1 MDPLPSSTPPT
12 GPASL
17 ARGRSAFASL
27 ADLSIRRPVFAW
39 MLMAALIIFGAIGLS
54 RLGVSEQPDVDFPV
68 LTINA
73 TWSGAAPEVMETEI
87 VDKIEEQVISTQGVR
102 NVTSQIQQGQASI
115 TLEFEIDRNIDAA
128 LTEVQSKLSD
138 VDLPLG
144 ADTPTIIKSNPEDQ
158 PILLLSA
165 SSTSRDMHALTE
177 YLELN
182 IVDQLKILPGV
193 GEVTLAGYQQRN
205 LRVWVDNNKLK
216 PLQLTILDV
225 KTALETEQIEEAA
238 GYLENATSEFNVRT
252 MGEGVTPEAVGDIQ
266 IKKRGGEAIYNSN
279 IRIHDVARVE
289 DGLDD
294 VRHMAVVN
302 GHAGIGIGIKKQHG
316 ANSVAIAGAV
326 KARLDELRKAL
337 PPDIKIDVN
346 FDSSLFIRDA
356 IHETEFTLVL
366 SALITSLV
374 CFLFLGSWSSTFN
387 VLLSIP
393 TSVMGTFAVLY
404 FMGFTLNFFTLLGL
418 SLAIGIVVDD
428 AIMVLENIIRH
439 REMGKSRV
447 LASRDGAREI
457 TFAALAATIAV
468 VAIFLP
474 VAFMSGI
481 IGRFF
486 FQFGI
491 TISAA
496 VLLSLVEALTVTPMR
511 CSQFMGNTRR
521 GYASWAAGQ
530 FDHIGRVYRRVL
542 GLCLDHRWLVI
553 LVSTT
558 IFLLSLGLA
567 YLLPK
572 EFLPRQDQ
580 GAFLIRVQTPVR
592 SSIAFTQGKLVEAE
606 KILKQHPEIDHFFS
620 AIGGFTT
627 DTGAAD
633 GAVTDGQVNSA
644 LIYVTLKPKSHRILG
659 QFALMDQLRRELN
672 TIPDVTAVPQ
682 DLASHDFIAG
692 RGFPIELNLRG
703 PDYQVLEKKSQEIIT
718 AMNATNDFRDVDTDF
733 RTGMPEVRIY
743 PDRAL
748 ATMSGVTVNTIAST
762 VQAAIGGAV
771 QGRYTNKDRRY
782 NVRLRL
788 EGGQRIGPDDILN
801 LDVRTD
807 YGELIPISSVIKTQT
822 VGTYQTIARTLRERS
837 ISIYANIAPGTSQAE
852 ALDRAEAIAKNALPP
867 GYRVFLGGGAQ
878 TFRETFA
885 SLFFAL
891 WLGIVVSY
899 MVLASQFNSFIHP
912 FAVLLS
918 LPFCVSG
925 AFTALWLTGQS
936 INLYSLIGLVL
947 LMGIVKKNS
956 ILLVEFTN
964 AKRFIDGFSVR
975 DAILFAGPVRL
986 RPILMT
992 SLATLAAAIPPAL
1005 ALGPGAESRIPMAI
1019 TVIGGVI
1026 VSTFFTLL
1034 VVPCAYSLMAKLESK
1049 SHPEA
1054 ELYGAATPPVMRPGH
1069 GTEPGARPSL
1079 PQPVVNGSH
1088 PNGTHP
1094 AT

>member
-1 MDPLPSSTPPT
+1 MDPLTPIAPSSKR
-12 GPASL
+12 
-17 ARGRSAFASL
+17 RGSAFASL

-39 MLMAALIIFGAIGLS
+39 MLMTALIIFGAIGLS

-68 LTINA
+68 LTINV
-73 TWSGAAPEVMETEI
+73 TWSGASPEVMETEI
-87 VDKIEEQVISTQGVR
+87 VDRIEEEVLSIEGIR
-102 NVTSQIQQGQASI
+102 NVSSQIQQGQASV
-115 TLEFEIDRNIDAA
+115 TMEFEINRNIDSA

-138 VDLPLG
+138 VELPSG
-144 ADTPTIIKSNPEDQ
+144 AEQPTIIKSNPEDQ
-158 PILLLSA
+158 PIVLLSA
-165 SSTSRDMHALTE
+165 SSTKRDLHALTE
-177 YLELN
+177 FLELSV
-182 IVDQLKILPGV
+182 VDQLKILPGV

-225 KTALETEQIEEAA
+225 KNALSTEQVEEAA
-238 GYLENATSEFNVRT
+238 GYLENSQNEFNVRT
-252 MGEGVTPEAVGDIQ
+252 MGEGVTAEEVGNLRIR
-266 IKKRGGEAIYNSN
+266 KRGGEEIYNSN
-279 IRIHDVARVE
+279 IRIKDVARVE

-294 VRHMAVVN
+294 IRHIAVVN

-316 ANSVAIAGAV
+316 ANSVAVAQAV
-326 KARLDELRKAL
+326 KDRLAELKKTL
-337 PPDIKIDVN
+337 PPDIDIETN
-346 FDSSLFIRDA
+346 FDSSIFIKDA
-356 IHETEFTLVL
+356 IHETEFTLIL
-366 SALITSLV
+366 SAIITSIV
-374 CFLFLGSWSSTFN
+374 CFLFLGSVSSTVN

-439 REMGKSRV
+439 SEMGKSRV

-511 CSQFMGNTRR
+511 CSQFMGNQRR
-521 GYASWAAGQ
+521 GYAHWAAAR
-530 FDHIGRVYRRVL
+530 FDRVGDWYRGVL
-542 GLCLDHRWLVI
+542 GFCLNHRWMVI
-553 LVSTT
+553 FISTA
-558 IFLLSLGLA
+558 IFALSLVLA
-567 YLLPK
+567 DYLPK

-580 GAFLIRVQTPVR
+580 SSFLIRIQTPVR
-592 SSIAFTQGKLVEAE
+592 SSIGFTEDKLVAAE
-606 KILKQHPEIDHFFS
+606 KILQQHPEIDHFFS
-620 AIGGFTT
+620 AIGGFTS

-633 GAVTDGQVNSA
+633 GAITDGQVNSA
-644 LIYVTLKPKSHRILG
+644 LIYVTLKPKSQRALG
-659 QFALMDQLRRELN
+659 QFALMDQLRDELN
-672 TIPDVTAVPQ
+672 KIPDVNAVPQ
-682 DLASHDFIAG
+682 DLASHDFVAG

-703 PDYQVLEKKSQEIIT
+703 PDYGVLEQKSQAIIDSMKET
-718 AMNATNDFRDVDTDF
+718 GLFRDIDTDF
-733 RTGMPEVRIY
+733 RLGMPEVQIFPNR
-743 PDRAL
+743 DL
-748 ATMSGVTVNTIAST
+748 ATQSGVTVDAIAQT
-762 VQAAIGGAV
+762 VQAAIGGSV
-771 QGRYTNKDRRY
+771 QGKFTNKDRRY
-782 NVRLRL
+782 DVRLRL
-788 EGGQRIGPDDILN
+788 EGSQRAGAQDILN

-807 YGELIPISSVIKTQT
+807 YNELIPISSVITTQT
-822 VGTYQTIARTLRERS
+822 VDTYQTIARTLRERS
-837 ISIYANIAPGTSQAE
+837 ITIYANIAPGKSQAN
-852 ALDRAEAIAKNALPP
+852 ALDRAEAIAKDALPP

-878 TFRETFA
+878 TFRETFS

-891 WLGIVVSY
+891 WLGIIVSY

-912 FAVLLS
+912 FAVLLA
-918 LPFCVSG
+918 LPFSISG
-925 AFTALWLTGQS
+925 ALFALLLTGQS
-936 INLYSLIGLVL
+936 INLYSLIGVVL

-956 ILLVEFTN
+956 ILLVEFCN
-964 AKRFIDGFSVR
+964 ARRFIDGMNIR
-975 DAILFAGPVRL
+975 DAILSAGPIRL

-992 SLATLAAAIPPAL
+992 SLATLAAAVPPAL
-1005 ALGPGAESRIPMAI
+1005 ALGPGAESRVPMAI

-1034 VVPCAYSLMAKLESK
+1034 VVPCAYSLLSRLEGK

-1054 ELYGAATPPVMRPGH
+1054 ELYETDKPKPALRPAH
-1069 GTEPGARPSL
+1069 EPASFTTR
-1079 PQPVVNGSH
+1079 
-1088 PNGTHP
+1088 
-1094 AT
+1094 A

>member
-1 MDPLPSSTPPT
+1 MDQSNANRPLLTRKGSS
-12 GPASL
+12 
-17 ARGRSAFASL
+17 FASL

-39 MLMAALIIFGAIGLS
+39 MLMAALIVFGAIGLS

-87 VDKIEEQVISTQGVR
+87 VDKIEEQVVSTPGVR
-102 NVTSQIQQGQASI
+102 DVTSQIQQGQASI
-115 TLEFEIDRNIDAA
+115 TLEFQIDRDIDAA
-128 LTEVQSKLSD
+128 LTEVQSKLSN
-138 VDLPLG
+138 VELPLG

-165 SSTSRDMHALTE
+165 SSTTRDMHALTE

-182 IVDQLKILPGV
+182 VTDQLKILPGV

-225 KTALETEQIEEAA
+225 KAALQTEQVEEAA
-238 GYLENATSEFNVRT
+238 GYLENPTNEFNVRT
-252 MGEGVTPEAVGDIQ
+252 MGEGVTPEAVGAIQ
-266 IKKRGGEAIYNSN
+266 IKKRGGEAIYNST
-279 IRIHDVARVE
+279 IRIRDVARVE

-294 VRHMAVVN
+294 IRHMAIVN
-302 GHAGIGIGIKKQHG
+302 GRPGIGIGIKKQHG
-316 ANSVAIAGAV
+316 ANSVAVATAI
-326 KARLDELRKAL
+326 KARLEELRKSL
-337 PPDIKIDVN
+337 PSDINIDVN
-346 FDSSLFIRDA
+346 FDSSVFIQDA

-366 SALITSLV
+366 SAVITSLV

-393 TSVMGTFAVLY
+393 TSVMGTFMVLY

-428 AIMVLENIIRH
+428 AIMVLENIMRH
-439 REMGKSRV
+439 FEMGKSKV
-447 LASRDGAREI
+447 VASRDGAREI
-457 TFAALAATIAV
+457 TFAALAATVAV

-496 VLLSLVEALTVTPMR
+496 VLLSLVEAITVTPMR
-511 CSQFMGNTRR
+511 CSQFMGNTRT
-521 GYASWAAGQ
+521 GYAQWAAVR
-530 FDHIGRVYRRVL
+530 FDKISQLYYRVL
-542 GLCLDHRWLVI
+542 SSCLNHRWMVI
-553 LVSTT
+553 LASTA
-558 IFLLSLGLA
+558 IFLFSLGLA

-580 GAFLIRVQTPVR
+580 SAFLIRVQTPVN
-592 SSIAFTQGKLVEAE
+592 SSLAFTEAKLTEADTM
-606 KILKQHPEIDHFFS
+606 LHRHPEIDHFFT

-633 GAVTDGQVNSA
+633 GAVTDSQVNNA
-644 LIYVTLKPKSHRILG
+644 LIYVTLKPKSKRVLG
-659 QFALMDQLRRELN
+659 QFALMEQLRRELN
-672 TIPDVTAVPQ
+672 TIPDILAVPQ

-703 PDYQVLEKKSQEIIT
+703 IDYKVLEQKSQEIIA
-718 AMNATNDFRDVDTDF
+718 AMQQTGDFRDIDTDF

-743 PDRAL
+743 PDREL
-748 ATMSGVTVNTIAST
+748 ATQSGVSVDTIAGT
-762 VQAAIGGAV
+762 VEAAIGGTV
-771 QGRYTNKDRRY
+771 QGQFTNKDRRY
-782 NVRLRL
+782 DVRLRL
-788 EGGQRIGPDDILN
+788 EGGERLTPDDILS

-807 YGELIPISSVIKTQT
+807 YNELIPISSVIKTET
-822 VGTYQTIARTLRERS
+822 ISTYQTIARRLRERS
-837 ISIYANIAPGTSQAE
+837 ISIFANIAPGKSQAE
-852 ALDRAEAIAKNALPP
+852 ALDRAETIAKNTVPA

-885 SLFFAL
+885 SLSFAL
-891 WLGIVVSY
+891 WLGIIVSY
-899 MVLASQFNSFIHP
+899 MVLASQFNSFVHP

-918 LPFCVSG
+918 LPFSISG
-925 AFTALWLTGQS
+925 AFFALLLTGQS
-936 INLYSLIGLVL
+936 INLYSLIGLIL

-956 ILLVEFTN
+956 ILLVEFAN
-964 AKRFIDGFSVR
+964 QKRVLDGLPVR

-992 SLATLAAAIPPAL
+992 SLATLAAAVPPAL

-1034 VVPCAYSLMAKLESK
+1034 VVPCAYSLMARLESK

-1054 ELYGAATPPVMRPGH
+1054 ELYAEVAKPVMRPGH
-1069 GTEPGARPSL
+1069 DTA
-1079 PQPVVNGSH
+1079 VVASPEGGKSPALESISTNGSPH
-1088 PNGTHP
+1088 PR
-1094 AT
+1094 

>member
-1 MDPLPSSTPPT
+1 MNVSSAPTPPA
-12 GPASL
+12 GANR
-17 ARGRSAFASL
+17 RGSAIASL

-39 MLMAALIIFGAIGLS
+39 MLMVALILFGAIGLS

-73 TWSGAAPEVMETEI
+73 TWGGAAPEIMETEV

-138 VDLPLG
+138 VELPIG
-144 ADTPTIIKSNPEDQ
+144 ADTPTIVKSNPEDQ
-158 PILLLSA
+158 PVVLLSA
-165 SSTSRDMHALTE
+165 SSTAMDMHALTE

-182 IVDQLKILPGV
+182 VIDQLKILPGV
-193 GEVTLAGYQQRN
+193 GEVTLAGYQPRN

-216 PLQLTILDV
+216 PLQLTMLDI
-225 KTALETEQIEEAA
+225 KSALETEQIEEAA
-238 GYLENATSEFNVRT
+238 GYLENSATEFNVRT
-252 MGEGVTPEAVGDIQ
+252 MGEGVTPEAVGNIQ

-294 VRHMAVVN
+294 VRHTAIVN
-302 GHAGIGIGIKKQHG
+302 GSPGVGLGIKKQHG
-316 ANSVAIAGAV
+316 ANSVALAQAV
-326 KARLDELRKAL
+326 KKRLEELRPNL
-337 PPDIKIDVN
+337 PPGMKIDVN
-346 FDSSLFIRDA
+346 FDSSLFIEDA
-356 IHETEFTLVL
+356 IHETEFTLLL
-366 SALITSLV
+366 SAIITGVV

-428 AIMVLENIIRH
+428 AIMVLENIMRH
-439 REMGKSRV
+439 REMGKSKV

-496 VLLSLVEALTVTPMR
+496 VLLSLVEAITVTPMR
-511 CSQFMGNTRR
+511 CSQFMGDTQR
-521 GYASWAAGQ
+521 GYAHWAAGE
-530 FDHIGRVYRRVL
+530 FEKIGQVYRRVL
-542 GLCLDHRWLVI
+542 AVCLDHRVLV
-553 LVSTT
+553 LVVSTL
-558 IFLLSLGLA
+558 IFVVSLGTA

-580 GAFLIRVQTPVR
+580 NAFLIRVETPVN
-592 SSIAFTQGKLVEAE
+592 SSISFTEGKLVEAE
-606 KILKQHPEIDHFFS
+606 KILRQHPEIDHFFS
-620 AIGGFTT
+620 TIGGFTT

-644 LIYVTLKPKSHRILG
+644 LIYVTLKPKSKRELG
-659 QFALMDQLRRELN
+659 QFALMDKLRTQLDA
-672 TIPDVTAVPQ
+672 IPDVNAVPQ

-703 PDYQVLEKKSQEIIT
+703 PDYTVLEKKAQEVIA
-718 AMNATNDFRDVDTDF
+718 AMKKTGDFRDIDTDF

-748 ATMSGVTVNTIAST
+748 ATESGVTVDTIANT

-771 QGRYTNKDRRY
+771 QGQFTNKDRRY
-782 NVRLRL
+782 DVRLRL
-788 EGGQRIGPDDILN
+788 EGSQRLGPADILN

-807 YGELIPISSVIKTQT
+807 YGELIPISSVIKTET
-822 VGTYQTIARTLRERS
+822 VGTYQTIARTMRERS
-837 ISIYANIAPGTSQAE
+837 ISIFANIAEGRSQAD
-852 ALDRAEAIAKNALPP
+852 ALDHAEAIAKGILPP

-925 AFTALWLTGQS
+925 AFFALLLTGQS

-964 AKRFIDGFSVR
+964 AKRFLDGFSVR
-975 DAILFAGPVRL
+975 EAILSAGPVRL

-992 SLATLAAAIPPAL
+992 SLATLAAAVPPAL

-1034 VVPCAYSLMAKLESK
+1034 VVPCAYSLMANMESK

-1054 ELYGAATPPVMRPGH
+1054 ELYGASIPPVMRPGH
-1069 GTEPGARPSL
+1069 EEVKVL
-1079 PQPVVNGSH
+1079 H
-1088 PNGTHP
+1088 
-1094 AT
+1094 

>member
-1 MDPLPSSTPPT
+1 MDPLPPVAPSSKR
-12 GPASL
+12 
-17 ARGRSAFASL
+17 RGSAFASL

-68 LTINA
+68 LTINVS
-73 TWSGAAPEVMETEI
+73 WSGASPEVMETEI
-87 VDKIEEQVISTQGVR
+87 VDRIEEQVLSIEGIRGV
-102 NVTSQIQQGQASI
+102 NSQIQQGQASI
-115 TLEFEIDRNIDAA
+115 TMEFEIDRNIDAA
-128 LTEVQSKLSD
+128 LTEVQSKLSN
-138 VDLPLG
+138 VELPLG
-144 ADTPTIIKSNPEDQ
+144 ADSPTIVKSNPEDQ
-158 PILLLSA
+158 PIVLLSA
-165 SSTSRDMHALTE
+165 SSTKRDLHALTE
-177 YLELN
+177 FLELN
-182 IVDQLKILPGV
+182 VVDQLKILPGV
-193 GEVTLAGYQQRN
+193 GEVSLAGYEQRN

-225 KTALETEQIEEAA
+225 KNALASEQVEEAA
-238 GYLENATSEFNVRT
+238 GYLENSQNEFNVRT
-252 MGEGVTPEAVGDIQ
+252 MGEGVTPEAVGNIR
-266 IKKRGGEAIYNSN
+266 IKKRGGEEIYNSN
-279 IRIHDVARVE
+279 IRIKDVARVE

-294 VRHMAVVN
+294 IRHVAVVN

-316 ANSVAIAGAV
+316 ANSVAVAQAV
-326 KARLDELRKAL
+326 KDRLAELKKTL
-337 PPDIKIDVN
+337 PPDISIDVN
-346 FDSSLFIRDA
+346 FDSSIFIKDA
-356 IHETEFTLVL
+356 IHETEFTLIL
-366 SALITSLV
+366 SALITSVV
-374 CFLFLGSWSSTFN
+374 CFLFLGSVSSTVN

-439 REMGKSRV
+439 SEMGKSRV

-496 VLLSLVEALTVTPMR
+496 VLLSLVEAITVTPMR
-511 CSQFMGNTRR
+511 CSQFMGSSRR
-521 GYASWAAGQ
+521 GYAHWAAAQ
-530 FDHIGRVYRRVL
+530 FDHVGRLYRGVL
-542 GLCLDHRWLVI
+542 GFCLNHRWMVI
-553 LVSTT
+553 FASTA
-558 IFLLSLGLA
+558 IFALSLFLA
-567 YLLPK
+567 EYLPK

-580 GAFLIRVQTPVR
+580 SSFLIRIQTPVR
-592 SSIAFTQGKLVEAE
+592 SSIGFTEGKLVAAE
-606 KILKQHPEIDHFFS
+606 KILRQHPEIDHFFS
-620 AIGGFTT
+620 AIGGFTS

-633 GAVTDGQVNSA
+633 GAVTDGQVNAA
-644 LIYVTLKPKSHRILG
+644 LIYVTLKPKSQRTLG
-659 QFALMDQLRRELN
+659 QFALMDQLRDELN
-672 TIPDVTAVPQ
+672 KIPGVTAVPQ
-682 DLASHDFIAG
+682 DLASHDFVAG

-703 PDYQVLEKKSQEIIT
+703 PDYGVLEQKSQEIIG
-718 AMNATNDFRDVDTDF
+718 AMNQTGLFRDIDTDF
-733 RTGMPEVRIY
+733 RRGMPEVQIF
-743 PDRAL
+743 PDREL
-748 ATMSGVTVNTIAST
+748 ATASGVTVDAIAQT
-762 VQAAIGGAV
+762 VQAAIGGTV
-771 QGRYTNKDRRY
+771 QGKFTNKDRRY
-782 NVRLRL
+782 DVRLRL
-788 EGGQRIGPDDILN
+788 EGSQRVDPQDILN

-807 YGELIPISSVIKTQT
+807 YNELIPISSVIKTQT
-822 VGTYQTIARTLRERS
+822 VDTYQTIARTLRERS
-837 ISIYANIAPGTSQAE
+837 ITIYANIAPGKSQAE
-852 ALDRAEAIAKNALPP
+852 ALDRAEAIARNALPP

-912 FAVLLS
+912 FAVLLA
-918 LPFCVSG
+918 LPFSISG
-925 AFTALWLTGQS
+925 ALFALLLTGQS
-936 INLYSLIGLVL
+936 INLYSLIGIVL

-956 ILLVEFTN
+956 ILLVEFCN
-964 AKRFIDGFSVR
+964 ARRFIDGMAIR
-975 DAILFAGPVRL
+975 DAILSAGPIRL

-1005 ALGPGAESRIPMAI
+1005 ALGPGAESRVPMAI

-1034 VVPCAYSLMAKLESK
+1034 VVPCAYSLLAHLEGK

-1054 ELYGAATPPVMRPGH
+1054 DVYGGEKPAPALRPAPVAASFTS
-1069 GTEPGARPSL
+1069 GA
-1079 PQPVVNGSH
+1079 
-1088 PNGTHP
+1088 
-1094 AT
+1094 

>member
-1 MDPLPSSTPPT
+1 MNAAPTPTPRS
-12 GPASL
+12 GI
-17 ARGRSAFASL
+17 ARKGSAIASL

-87 VDKIEEQVISTQGVR
+87 VDRIEEQVISTQGVR

-115 TLEFEIDRNIDAA
+115 TMEFEIDRNIDAA
-128 LTEVQSKLSD
+128 LTEVQSKLSN
-138 VDLPLG
+138 VELPIG
-144 ADTPTIIKSNPEDQ
+144 ADQPTIVKTNPEDQ
-158 PILLLSA
+158 PVLLLSA
-165 SSTSRDMHALTE
+165 SSTTRDMHALTE

-216 PLQLTILDV
+216 PLQLTMLDV
-225 KTALETEQIEEAA
+225 KSALETEQVEEAA
-238 GYLENATSEFNVRT
+238 GYLENAQTEFNVRT
-252 MGEGVTPEAVGDIQ
+252 MGEGITPEAVGDIQ

-279 IRIHDVARVE
+279 IRIRDVARVE

-294 VRHMAVVN
+294 IRHTAIVN
-302 GHAGIGIGIKKQHG
+302 GKPGIGIGIKKQHG
-316 ANSVAIAGAV
+316 ANSVALAQAV
-326 KARLDELRKAL
+326 KDRLVELRKTL
-337 PPDIKIDVN
+337 PPDITIDVN
-346 FDSSLFIRDA
+346 FDSSIFIQDA
-356 IHETEFTLVL
+356 IHETEFTLLL
-366 SALITSLV
+366 SAIITSFV
-374 CFLFLGSWSSTFN
+374 CFLFLGSWSSTIN

-428 AIMVLENIIRH
+428 AIMVLENIMRH
-439 REMGKSRV
+439 REMGKSKV

-511 CSQFMGNTRR
+511 CSQFMGDTRR
-521 GYASWAAGQ
+521 GYAHWAAGEFEKFSQ
-530 FDHIGRVYRRVL
+530 VYRRVL
-542 GLCLDHRWLVI
+542 AVCLDHRWLVI
-553 LVSTT
+553 FVSTA
-558 IFLLSLGLA
+558 IFVLSLGLA
-567 YLLPK
+567 YELPK
-572 EFLPRQDQ
+572 EFLPQQDQ
-580 GAFLIRVQTPVR
+580 SAFLIRVTTPVQ
-592 SSIAFTQGKLVEAE
+592 SSISFTEGKLVEAE

-620 AIGGFTT
+620 SIGGFTS

-644 LIYVTLKPKSHRILG
+644 LIYVTLKPKSQRTLG
-659 QFALMDQLRRELN
+659 QFALMDKLRGELS
-672 TIPDVTAVPQ
+672 TIPDITAVPQ

-703 PDYQVLEKKSQEIIT
+703 QDYKVLEKKSQEIIA
-718 AMNATNDFRDVDTDF
+718 AMNQTGDFRDIDRDF

-743 PDRAL
+743 PDREL
-748 ATMSGVTVNTIAST
+748 ATLSGVTVDAIAST
-762 VQAAIGGAV
+762 VQAAIGGTI
-771 QGRYTNKDRRY
+771 QGKFTNKDRRY
-782 NVRLRL
+782 DVRLRL
-788 EGGQRIGPDDILN
+788 EGGERVGPDDIMN

-837 ISIYANIAPGTSQAE
+837 ISIYANIAPGKSQSDALNHAE
-852 ALDRAEAIAKNALPP
+852 SIAKNILPP

-891 WLGIVVSY
+891 WLGIIVSY

-925 AFTALWLTGQS
+925 AFIALLLTCQS
-936 INLYSLIGLVL
+936 INLYSLIGIVL

-964 AKRFIDGFSVR
+964 AKRFLDGFSVR
-975 DAILFAGPVRL
+975 EAILFAGPVRL

-992 SLATLAAAIPPAL
+992 SLATLAAAVPPAL

-1034 VVPCAYSLMAKLESK
+1034 VVPCAYSLMVNLESK

-1054 ELYGAATPPVMRPGH
+1054 ELYGATTKPVMRAGH
-1069 GTEPGARPSL
+1069 EVSENPRPSS
-1079 PQPVVNGSH
+1079 PEPAVNGSH
-1088 PNGTHP
+1088 PNGT
-1094 AT
+1094 

>member
-1 MDPLPSSTPPT
+1 M
-12 GPASL
+12 AS
-17 ARGRSAFASL
+17 
-27 ADLSIRRPVFAW
+27 
-39 MLMAALIIFGAIGLS
+39 LIIFGAIGLS

-68 LTINA
+68 LTVNA
-73 TWSGAAPEVMETEI
+73 TWSGSAPEVMETEI
-87 VDKIEEQVISTQGVR
+87 VDRIEEQVISTQGVR
-102 NVTSQIQQGQASI
+102 DVTSQIQQGQASI

-128 LTEVQSKLSD
+128 LTEVQSKLSE
-138 VDLPLG
+138 VTLPIG
-144 ADTPTIIKSNPEDQ
+144 ADSPTIIKSNPEDQ

-165 SSTSRDMHALTE
+165 SSTKRDVHALTE

-182 IVDQLKILPGV
+182 VTDQLKILPGV
-193 GEVTLAGYQQRN
+193 GEVTLAGFQQRN

-216 PLQLTILDV
+216 PLQLTMLDV
-225 KTALETEQIEEAA
+225 KTALQTEQVEEAA
-238 GYLENATSEFNVRT
+238 GYLENSNSEFNVRT
-252 MGEGVTPEAVGDIQ
+252 MGEGVTPEAVGNIQ

-279 IRIHDVARVE
+279 IRIKDVARVE

-294 VRHMAVVN
+294 IRHTAIVN
-302 GHAGIGIGIKKQHG
+302 GKPGIGIGIKKQHG
-316 ANSVAIAGAV
+316 ANSVAIAQAV
-326 KARLDELRKAL
+326 KTRLDELRTLL

-346 FDSSLFIRDA
+346 FDSSLFIKDA

-366 SALITSLV
+366 SAIITSLV

-428 AIMVLENIIRH
+428 AIMVLENIMRH
-439 REMGKSRV
+439 REMGKSKV

-457 TFAALAATIAV
+457 TFAALAATVAV

-511 CSQFMGNTRR
+511 CSQFMGDTRR
-521 GYASWAAGQ
+521 GYAHWAAGE
-530 FDHIGRVYRRVL
+530 FDKFGAIYRRVL

-553 LVSTT
+553 LVSTV

-567 YLLPK
+567 WLLPK

-580 GAFLIRVQTPVR
+580 SAFLVRIQTPVR
-592 SSIAFTQGKLVEAE
+592 SSIAFTEGKLVEAE
-606 KILKQHPEIDHFFS
+606 KILRQHPEIDHFFS

-644 LIYVTLKPKSHRILG
+644 LIYVTLKPKSRRNMG
-659 QFALMDQLRRELN
+659 QFALMDRLREELN
-672 TIPDVTAVPQ
+672 AIPDVSAVPQ

-703 PDYQVLEKKSQEIIT
+703 PDYDILEKKSREIIA
-718 AMNATNDFRDVDTDF
+718 AMKETGDFRDIDTDF

-743 PDRAL
+743 PDRDL
-748 ATMSGVTVNTIAST
+748 ATQSGVTVDTIAGT
-762 VQAAIGGAV
+762 VEAAIGGAV
-771 QGRYTNKDRRY
+771 QGKFTNKDRRY
-782 NVRLRL
+782 DVRLRL
-788 EGGQRIGPDDILN
+788 EGGQRVGPEDIMN

-807 YGELIPISSVIKTQT
+807 YGELIPISSVIKTET
-822 VGTYQTIARTLRERS
+822 VSTYQTIARRLRERS
-837 ISIYANIAPGTSQAE
+837 ISIYANIAPGKSQAD
-852 ALDRAEAIAKNALPP
+852 ALDHAEAIAKNILPP

-891 WLGIVVSY
+891 WLGIIVSY

-918 LPFCVSG
+918 LPFSVSG
-925 AFTALWLTGQS
+925 AFFALLLTGQS
-936 INLYSLIGLVL
+936 INLYSLIGVVL

-956 ILLVEFTN
+956 ILLVEFAN
-964 AKRFIDGFSVR
+964 QKRVLDGFSVR
-975 DAILFAGPVRL
+975 EALLFAGPLRL

-1034 VVPCAYSLMAKLESK
+1034 VVPCAYSLMAHLESK

-1054 ELYGAATPPVMRPGH
+1054 ELYGESTKSTMRPAHESCGNQSC
-1069 GTEPGARPSL
+1069 GFRSA
-1079 PQPVVNGSH
+1079 
-1088 PNGTHP
+1088 
-1094 AT
+1094 